1 MSIYRVFCHDD
12 GEPMPLSQ
20 INIHPEYLQL
30 LAELGIIE
38 IRDHRIDRQHLRR
51 MSRIM
56 RIRQRLRVNVHAA
69 AIIVE
74 LLERIESLE
83 DENERMRNEVKR

>member
-1 MSIYRVFCHDD
+1 MSILKVFYHDD
-12 GEPMPLSQ
+12 EEQVPVAQ
-20 INIHPEYLQL
+20 IEIHPEYLQL

-38 IRDHRIDRQHLRR
+38 IRNHHIDRDCWQRTC
-51 MSRIM
+51 RIM
-56 RIRQRLRVNVHAA
+56 RIRQRLGVNMHAA

-83 DENERMRNEVKR
+83 EEIERLQK

>member
-1 MSIYRVFCHDD
+1 MSIYRVYFHDEE
-12 GEPMPLSQ
+12 EPMPLSQ
-20 INIHPEYLQL
+20 IDIHPEFLQL

-38 IRDHRIDRQHLRR
+38 IRNHRIDNCCLTRI
-51 MSRIM
+51 SKIM
-56 RIRQRLRVNVHAA
+56 RIRQRLGVNINAA

-83 DENERMRNEVKR
+83 DEIEHLKK

>member
-1 MSIYRVFCHDD
+1 MSIYRVYFHDE

-20 INIHPEYLQL
+20 IDIHPEFLQL

-38 IRDHRIDRQHLRR
+38 IRNHRIDSCCLTRI
-51 MSRIM
+51 SKIM
-56 RIRQRLRVNVHAA
+56 RIRQRLGVNINAA

-83 DENERMRNEVKR
+83 DEIEHLKK

>member
-1 MSIYRVFCHDD
+1 MSIYRVFYHDD

-20 INIHPEYLQL
+20 IDIHPEYLQL

-56 RIRQRLRVNVHAA
+56 RIRQRLRVNVNAA

-83 DENERMRNEVKR
+83 DENERLRNEVKR